1 MFSFREP
8 PYIFRWGISSHPWLS
23 RGSTQNNYGLDEKK
37 PRSSTSPPS
46 TCVSSRV
53 ASASLVPGTS
63 RAPAPTA
70 IPAPGRWR
78 GRCPRRPS
86 FGGTMAAFH
95 GKIMEKYGKIIRKS
109 RQNKEIHYKWKV
121 IAEKYWEHI
130 RYIARVGKPNKGSFQ
145 KQHRKNGKSSHE
157 KIVAMGNTLQT
168 NDYNRRF

>member
-1 MFSFREP
+1 MPSNPIKVPSDR
-8 PYIFRWGISSHPWLS
+8 INH
-23 RGSTQNNYGLDEKK
+23 QLDGKK

-53 ASASLVPGTS
+53 AFASPAPGMC

-78 GRCPRRPS
+78 GRCPRRP
-86 FGGTMAAFH
+86 FLGGTTAAFH
-95 GKIMEKYGKIIRKS
+95 GKIMEKYGKNIGKS
-109 RQNKEIHYKWKV
+109 RQNKEIQYKWRF

-157 KIVAMGNTLQT
+157 QIVAMGNKKYTT
-168 NDYNRRF
+168 NKWL